1 MIRIFNK
8 VMFFLGVILF
18 ILGVCS
24 ADSECLIIP
33 IVLTFGGLGIA
44 YLNRGAINEDEFWI
58 WFWKRIQIYH
68 ENILEWYLY
77 GNFWIYVRIWFVYRL
92 YKRIVRIAEQWHD
105 FCAKALVKFGLRIW
119 NWISN
124 FNSIFWVQIMQLDI
138 TIGLC
143 YYNGR

>member
-1 MIRIFNK
+1 MIRVFNK
-8 VMFFLGVILF
+8 VMFFLGIILF

-24 ADSECLIIP
+24 ADSENLIIP
-33 IVLTFGGLGIA
+33 IILTFGGLGIA

-58 WFWKRIQIYH
+58 WFWRRIQIYY

-77 GNFWIYVRIWFVYRL
+77 GNFWIYVGIWFVYWL
-92 YKRIVRIAEQWHD
+92 YKRTIRIAEQWYD